1 MLRKVS
7 SKSNRWFLMGLA
19 LWQVAIASPE
29 DTLLRAEQGRKMKPQ
44 VHQKE
49 GELAVEVIPDQIE
62 IKDAPQGLQNLFVWE
77 NTNDRIQDPV
87 TFGGAINL
95 APLGPYDPIRGEV
108 FYVPYIPVPVSEMR
122 ELHLGENLSLEIQ
135 KILFFEKDGVKY
147 HRFFIHPSRT
157 SSYQDYIKKFGIVR
171 NEFAGFLGGSPRS
184 IYVWNLESPE
194 SRIFQVKTS
203 LHWKV
208 NGDLKIN
215 QPHKV
220 HRSFFVNDAFSQI
233 TRDELRSYNLDF
245 LPESL
250 QAMPRGAATMVREIP
265 NEFLDPRGNKYVP
278 GYYLVSHRE
287 ENGQKRPP
295 LVLEL
300 LEEQLRLN
308 PEMSRDQAA
317 AEILRPV
324 LRTAAFLM
332 FKKGLKG
339 ELHEQNIYFELDS
352 NNRPTGKL
360 YVKDLDSFRVDLEVR
375 QREGFRLEA
384 IEKVFK
390 PFVYL
395 KFSQAANWGEKEWA
409 SFDQDAYDD
418 MIKKTFG
425 YSFCK
430 VLGCDAARRLEFYR
444 QMDLV
449 LAEEISRVTGLDVN
463 VPRSLRTEVPWV
475 SEVTTKYR
483 NFLSSSLNVESFSAL
498 AGRQALFAEDA
509 QATLAQEFA
518 RLRAGKRTS
527 SVNGTLD
534 SARTYYVL
542 YDSMIEAR
550 YRATANEVER
560 AIGFAAFDDKSWLRL
575 ETLRNLAIDPALLKS
590 ARRGLSC
597 KQIFRMY

>member
-1 MLRKVS
+1 MIKQISRS
-7 SKSNRWFLMGLA
+7 QRWILIALA
-19 LWQVAIASPE
+19 YWQVAVASPE
-29 DTLLRAEQGRKMKPQ
+29 ATLQRAEQGRKVKPQ
-44 VHQKE
+44 IHQKQ
-49 GELAVEVIPDQIE
+49 GELAVEILPDQIE
-62 IKDAPQGLQNLFVWE
+62 IHDAPRGLQNLFVWE

-95 APLGPYDPIRGEV
+95 APLGPYDPLRREV
-108 FYVPYIPVPVSEMR
+108 FYVPYIPIPVTEMR
-122 ELHLGENLSLEIQ
+122 ELHFGKNLSQDVQ
-135 KILFFEKDGVKY
+135 KILFFERGGVKY

-157 SSYQDYIKKFGIVR
+157 ASYQDYVKKYGIVR
-171 NEFAGFLGGSPRS
+171 DEFAGFLGGSPRS

-203 LHWKV
+203 LHWEV

-233 TRDELRSYNLDF
+233 SREELKKYNLDF

-265 NEFLDPRGNKYVP
+265 KEFLDSRGRKYVP

-287 ENGQKRPP
+287 ENGQKLPP
-295 LVLEL
+295 LLLEL
-300 LEEQLRLN
+300 VEEQLRRN
-308 PEMSRDQAA
+308 PEMTQDQAA

-375 QREGFRLEA
+375 QREGFKLEA

-409 SFDQDAYDD
+409 SFDQDAYED

-430 VLGCDAARRLEFYR
+430 VLGCDAARRLELYR
-444 QMDLV
+444 QMDFV
-449 LAEEISRVTGLDVN
+449 LADEISRVTGLDVN
-463 VPRSLRTEVPWV
+463 VPKSLRTEVPWV
-475 SEVTTKYR
+475 SGVTSKYR
-483 NFLSSSLNVESFSAL
+483 DYLGSSSNLKSFSEL
-498 AGRQALFAEDA
+498 PGRQRMFTEAA

-518 RLRAGKRTS
+518 RLRGAKRTS
-527 SVNGTLD
+527 SVIGSLD
-534 SARTYYVL
+534 SSRTYFVMYEN
-542 YDSMIEAR
+542 MIEAR
-550 YRATANEVER
+550 YQATANDPDR
-560 AIGFAAFDDKSWLRL
+560 AIGFAAFDEKSSSQLKS
-575 ETLRNLAIDPALLKS
+575 LAAVKIKPSMLKS